1 MQKSPAI
8 AAPSPQELSRKP
20 VTARPRFNWGKF
32 ERTLY
37 ALGGLAVFFGLWEW
51 VGTGGFI
58 NLTIGPLNLSFVNS
72 EPIRLITFG
81 PINPLFT
88 SAPSKIG
95 LAAIRMFCVPPD
107 FAKNVIQSY
116 CPPGVKPDLT
126 ADIWNGLYVSGSEFV
141 LGFTFAVLFAIPVGL
156 LLGWYRK
163 FNYVFEPFVSALN
176 ATPRVALTPLLI
188 IWFGIGI
195 WSKVALVFLGG
206 VFPIIINTQSGV
218 RALDELLLRAA
229 RSFGARDRQIFT
241 TIALPGSIPFI
252 LSGIRVGL
260 GRALVGI
267 VVGELIGATAG
278 IGYLMSIAGATFQTD
293 KLFVGI
299 FIITG
304 FGVLITS
311 VVNRFEHRFDA
322 WRPKRT

>member
-1 MQKSPAI
+1 MQESPAV
-8 AAPSPQELSRKP
+8 AAASPQELRREP
-20 VTARPRFNWGKF
+20 LGAPPRFNWRKS
-32 ERTLY
+32 ERAIY
-37 ALGGLAVFFGLWEW
+37 ALSGLAVFFGIWEW
-51 VGTGGFI
+51 IGTGGSF
-58 NLTIGPLNLSFVNS
+58 NLPSIALGPVSLPSIS
-72 EPIRLITFG
+72 MG
-81 PINPLFT
+81 PINSLFT
-88 SAPSKIG
+88 SAPSKIT
-95 LAAIRMFCVPPD
+95 LSAIRMFCVPPP
-107 FAKNVIQSY
+107 FAQGSIPSL
-116 CPPGVKPDLT
+116 CPPGIKPDLT
-126 ADIWNGLYVSGSEFV
+126 ADIWNGLYVSGSEFL
-141 LGFTFAVLFAIPVGL
+141 LGFTFAILFGIPFGL

-304 FGVLITS
+304 FGVLITNL
-311 VVNRFEHRFDA
+311 VNRLEHRFDA